1 MKKFLFLALVSA
13 LGITQA
19 GAQISGTAGAWAD
32 YNSNAF
38 SDSYG
43 GGTMTLGAFLDLAAD
58 QPFGKSPLSASA
70 DYSGSY
76 SAYLSYLGR
85 SHNDHLA
92 DALLVLEVRE
102 DGYAGL
108 GGSLEAQL
116 NSDDRRYYDFGA
128 AAAILESKMYLAGP
142 LLLKLDGSLGRTTFS
157 YFTDFDFNSTGIA
170 GSLSL
175 FLPTKTALIG
185 LAEYSR
191 KDYLSS
197 NDTLA
202 PGEIVYISPRLK
214 VTQALGENAGMA
226 LFFGSQQNKVT
237 ADSFYM
243 PDTLLR
249 EVAEYFDYKGIRAEA
264 QLTLITPE
272 DKKVVVY
279 GRYNNKDFSSLY
291 AYQKAGSDT
300 SSPFSRVK
308 SNALR
313 RDAATEFGIELTMGL
328 EGSGDKTPRLILG
341 GNYLSN
347 SSNDPY
353 YDFSR
358 LLFSATIEYGF

>member
-1 MKKFLFLALVSA
+1 MKKTMVLAFLSA
-13 LGITQA
+13 LATTFA
-19 GAQISGTAGAWAD
+19 FAQISGTAGAWTD

-38 SDSYG
+38 SDASG
-43 GGTMTLGAFLDLAAD
+43 GGTLTLGAFLDLAAD
-58 QPFGKSPLSASA
+58 WPFGNSPLSVSA

-76 SAYLSYLGR
+76 SAYLSYLSR

-92 DALLVLEVRE
+92 DALLVLDIGK

-108 GGSLEAQL
+108 GGSFEAQL
-116 NSDDRRYYDFGA
+116 NSADRKYYDNNSV
-128 AAAILESKMYLAGP
+128 AAILESKIYLADP
-142 LLLKLDGSLGRTTFS
+142 LLLKLDGSMGKTSFS
-157 YFTDFDFNSTGIA
+157 YFTDYDYNTTGIA

-185 LAEYSR
+185 LADYGR
-191 KDYLSS
+191 KDYSSS

-202 PGEIVYISPRLK
+202 PRDIVFFSPRFKL
-214 VTQALGENAGMA
+214 TQSLGKNAGLA
-226 LFFGSQQNKVT
+226 LSFGSQQNKVT

-249 EVAEYFDYKGIRAEA
+249 EVAEYFDYKGVRTEA
-264 QLTLITPE
+264 QLTLLTPG
-272 DKKVVVY
+272 DNKVVAY
-279 GRYNNKDFSSLY
+279 GSYNNKDFSSLY

-300 SSPFSRVK
+300 SSPFSRTRSDVFRK
-308 SNALR
+308 
-313 RDAATEFGIELTMGL
+313 DAITEVGVELTLGL
-328 EGSGDKTPRLILG
+328 DESGNKNSSLVLG
-341 GNYLSN
+341 GNYLIN

-358 LLFSATIEYGF
+358 MLFSATFKYDF

>member
-1 MKKFLFLALVSA
+1 MKKIMVLALLSVLVTTLA
-13 LGITQA
+13 F
-19 GAQISGTAGAWAD
+19 AQISGTAGAWTD

-38 SDSYG
+38 SDASG
-43 GGTMTLGAFLDLAAD
+43 GGTLTLGAFLDLAAD
-58 QPFGKSPLSASA
+58 WPFGSSPLSISA

-76 SAYLSYLGR
+76 SAYLSYLSR

-92 DALLVLEVRE
+92 DALLVLDIGN

-108 GGSLEAQL
+108 GGSFGAQL
-116 NSDDRRYYDFGA
+116 NSTDRKYYDNSSSSV
-128 AAAILESKMYLAGP
+128 ILESKIYLAAP
-142 LLLKLDGSLGRTTFS
+142 LLLKLDGSVGKTSFS
-157 YFTDFDFNSTGIA
+157 YFTDYAYNSTGIA

-185 LAEYSR
+185 LVDYSR
-191 KDYLSS
+191 KNYLSG

-202 PGEIVYISPRLK
+202 PQNILFLSPLFK
-214 VTQALGENAGMA
+214 LTQSLGQNAGLA
-226 LFFGSQQNKVT
+226 LSFGSQQNKVT

-249 EVAEYFDYKGIRAEA
+249 EVAEYFDYSGARAEA
-264 QLTLITPE
+264 QLTFLTPG
-272 DKKVVVY
+272 DNKFVVY
-279 GRYNNKDFSSLY
+279 GRYNTKDFSSLY

-300 SSPFSRVK
+300 SSPFSRTRSDV
-308 SNALR
+308 LR
-313 RDAATEFGIELTMGL
+313 KDAITEVGVELTFGL
-328 EGSGDKTPRLILG
+328 DGSGNKNSSLILG
-341 GNYLSN
+341 GNYLIN

-358 LLFSATIEYGF
+358 LLFSATFEYGF

>member
-1 MKKFLFLALVSA
+1 MKKIMVLALLSVLVTTFA
-13 LGITQA
+13 F
-19 GAQISGTAGAWAD
+19 AQISGTAGAWTD

-38 SDSYG
+38 SDASG
-43 GGTMTLGAFLDLAAD
+43 GGTLTLGAFFDLAAD
-58 QPFGKSPLSASA
+58 QPFGRSPLSVSA

-92 DALLVLEVRE
+92 DALLVFDIGK

-108 GGSLEAQL
+108 GGSFEAQL
-116 NSDDRRYYDFGA
+116 NSDDRRYYDNGA
-128 AAAILESKMYLAGP
+128 AAAILETKIYLASP
-142 LLLKLDGSLGRTTFS
+142 LLLKFDGSMGRTSFS
-157 YFTDFDFNSTGIA
+157 YFADYDYNSMGIA

-175 FLPTKTALIG
+175 FLPTRTALIG
-185 LAEYSR
+185 LADYSR
-191 KDYLSS
+191 KDYLSD

-202 PGEIVYISPRLK
+202 PGDIVFFSPRFKL
-214 VTQALGENAGMA
+214 TQALGENAGLA
-226 LFFGSQQNKVT
+226 LSFGPQQNKVT

-249 EVAEYFDYKGIRAEA
+249 EVAEYFDYKGVRAEA
-264 QLTLITPE
+264 QLTVLTPG
-272 DKKVVVY
+272 DNKFVVY
-279 GRYNNKDFSSLY
+279 GAYNNKDFSSLY

-300 SSPFSRVK
+300 SSPFSRAK
-308 SNALR
+308 SENLR
-313 RDAATEFGIELTMGL
+313 KDAITEVGVELTLGL
-328 EGSGDKTPRLILG
+328 DESGSKNPSLILG
-341 GNYLSN
+341 GNYLIN

-358 LLFSATIEYGF
+358 LLFSASLEYSF